1 VEKILALDLSTKSTG
16 YTIFDSKG
24 SILAYGVLKPTPYP
38 GYTLDRYP
46 SKSVRFCM
54 DLAEQIYEL
63 VCQNCFTKILI
74 EEVNPGKGS
83 MLGTKTL
90 CGLHFIILAKL
101 EFYLPKIEFI
111 TTSKWR
117 GNLGIKKNNDWKLS
131 TIEFVN
137 RTYGTEF
144 TFKDNDITDSIAMGA
159 SYFKDLGLLN
169 IPKIP
174 EKTKKKSKKLTNPK

>member
-1 VEKILALDLSTKSTG
+1 MGKVLALDLSTKSTG
-16 YTIFDSKG
+16 YTIFNPEG
-24 SILAYGVLKPTPYP
+24 SIDSYGVLRPHPYP

-46 SKSVRFCM
+46 GKSVRFCI
-54 DLAEQIYEL
+54 DLALQIEAL
-63 VCQNCFTKILI
+63 VLSCNPKTILI

-90 CGLHFIILAKL
+90 CGFHFIVLAKL
-101 EFYLPKIEFI
+101 IQWMSKIEFI

-137 RTYGTEF
+137 KVYGTSF
-144 TFKDNDITDSIAMGA
+144 TFKDNDITDSIAIGA

-169 IPKIP
+169 LQKFF
-174 EKTKKKSKKLTNPK
+174 KKKAKKLDK

>member
-46 SKSVRFCM
+46 GKSVRFCV
-54 DLAEQIYEL
+54 DLAKQIHKLIAEHSL
-63 VCQNCFTKILI
+63 GKILI

-90 CGLHFIILAKL
+90 CGLHFIILA
-101 EFYLPKIEFI
+101 EILPYIHRIEFI

-137 RTYGTEF
+137 KIYGTSF
-144 TFKDNDITDSIAMGA
+144 TFKDNDITDSIAVGA

-174 EKTKKKSKKLTNPK
+174 EKTKKKSKKS

>member
-24 SILAYGVLKPTPYP
+24 SIESYGVLKPEAYP

-46 SKSVRFCM
+46 SKSVRFSM
-54 DLAEQIYEL
+54 DLARQIREL
-63 VCQNCFTKILI
+63 VQNHDFSRILI

-90 CGLHFIILAKL
+90 CGLHFIILS
-101 EFYLPKIEFI
+101 YLINYIDRIEFI

-137 RTYGTEF
+137 KVYGTRF

-169 IPKIP
+169 LQ
-174 EKTKKKSKKLTNPK
+174 ETVKKKSKKTKT